1 MARPSSPIFVPTRDF
16 ASAAR
21 HAASLRPVQL
31 TRADTASGFG
41 AVAALAGAKEGLVV
55 GSLGA
60 Y

>member
-1 MARPSSPIFVPTRDF
+1 
-16 ASAAR
+16 
-21 HAASLRPVQL
+21 VQL